1 MNLKISFF
9 CGILVVF
16 FYSRSFGR
24 TEFDVFKGITA
35 VKIQEI
41 KQLNILENDS
51 IKKLQRSGECSPG
64 FILNTYT
71 QACTGSTIE
80 LNSRT
85 ALIYQWSPSD
95 RFSNSTAQNPYM
107 KIDSSRTYYLDIT
120 NYTNNLIANPGFE
133 LGNTG
138 FITGYTN
145 CDGSDCLNPLGD
157 NGYAIGRDANYFH
170 IRFTGNGHT
179 SGSGNF
185 MIVNGARPSL
195 TVWQQTITV
204 KPNTKYAF
212 GAWISTMITLSPA
225 QIQFTI
231 NGSQIG
237 SLYDAP
243 DYANQWDQ
251 IFTTWN
257 SGLSTSATIK
267 IVDILPI
274 LVGNDF
280 GLDDLFFGE
289 IISCSDSISITASQ
303 NVNLGSDT
311 LITPPDQHMILAS
324 SVGPFDRYQWNT
336 GETTQSISISEPGRY
351 WLAATDQNGCKS
363 VDTIIV
369 KNSKDFIVFPNA
381 FTPNA
386 DGLNDIF
393 RPLSSNISKFHMSI
407 YNRWGQL
414 MFETNDM
421 ITGWNGII
429 GGEKCPSGLYIF
441 VADYE
446 VQDDAKIKSVRG
458 SFTLIR

>member
-1 MNLKISFF
+1 MNLKISFP

-16 FYSRSFGR
+16 LFLRSFGN
-24 TEFDVFKGITA
+24 TEFDLFQGFKA
-35 VKIQEI
+35 CKFQDR
-41 KQLNILENDS
+41 KQLNTLENDS
-51 IKKLQRSGECSPG
+51 ITKLHRSGECSPG
-64 FILNTYT
+64 FILNSYT
-71 QACTGSTIE
+71 HACTGSTIE

-85 ALIYQWSPSD
+85 ALTYQWSPSD
-95 RFSNSTAQNPYM
+95 RFSNSTEQNPYM
-107 KIDSSRTYYLDIT
+107 NIDSTRTYYLEIT
-120 NYTNNLIANPGFE
+120 NYTNNHITNPDFE

-138 FITGYTN
+138 FITGYTYCDAGN
-145 CDGSDCLNPLGD
+145 CLIKLGD
-157 NGYAIGRDANYFH
+157 NGYSIGRHASDFES
-170 IRFTGNGHT
+170 RFTGNDHT

-185 MIVNGARPSL
+185 MIVNGARPLL
-195 TVWQQTITV
+195 TVWQQTISV

-237 SLYDAP
+237 SLCDAP
-243 DYANQWDQ
+243 DYANQWEQ
-251 IFTTWN
+251 VFTTWN

-289 IISCSDSISITASQ
+289 IINCSDSISITASQ
-303 NVNLGSDT
+303 NANLGSDT
-311 LITPPDQHMILAS
+311 LIAPPDQQLVLAPTG
-324 SVGPFDRYQWNT
+324 GPFANYNWNT
-336 GETTQSISISEPGRY
+336 GDTTQSISINEPGRY

-363 VDTIIV
+363 IDTISV
-369 KNSKDFIVFPNA
+369 KNSTTFIVFPNA
-381 FTPNA
+381 FSPNA
-386 DGLNDIF
+386 DGSNDIF
-393 RPLSSNISKFHMSI
+393 RPILSNISKFHMSV

-421 ITGWNGII
+421 VTGWDGLING
-429 GGEKCPSGLYIF
+429 KKSPYGLYIF

-446 VQDDAKIKSVRG
+446 VQDDASIKSVRG